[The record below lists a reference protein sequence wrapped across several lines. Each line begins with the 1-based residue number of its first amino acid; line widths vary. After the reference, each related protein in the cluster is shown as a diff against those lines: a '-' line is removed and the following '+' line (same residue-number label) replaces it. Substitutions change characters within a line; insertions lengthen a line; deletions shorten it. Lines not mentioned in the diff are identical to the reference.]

1 MRHASRGPGLGAR
14 AAGPH
19 PRRQARFPGDA
30 GQRPALPGG
39 SCQASVHPG
48 PRPVDA
54 QGTRRGGGARRERGP
69 LARIR
74 AARRGPPGMRASGP
88 RSQGARARRASTPGL
103 GARTRREQG
112 AMLGLAGSAGRRPA
126 SAPPGAVPRG
136 CGPAARAPRGLVP
149 CERPP
154 RASVRGRAGNKA
166 RCWGS
171 PGARAAGP
179 HPRRQARSPGDA
191 GQRPALPGARSLRAS
206 TPGLG
211 ARTRREQGAVL
222 GLAGSA
228 GRRPASAPPGAV
240 PRGCGGQRPALPGE
254 PRLASVHP
262 GHRCADAQ
270 GTRRDV
276 GARRER
282 GPPARIRAA
291 RRGPPGM
298 RASGPRSQGLVPCE
312 RPPRASVRGRAG
324 NKARCWGSPGARAAG
339 PHPRRQARFPGDAAA
354 SGPRSQGSR
363 AWRASTPGIG
373 ARTRR
378 EQGAAVGLAGSA
390 GRRPASAPPGAVP
403 RGCGPAARAPRGSC
417 QASVHPGLGARTRRE
432 QGAMLGLAGS
442 AGRRPASAPPG
453 AVPRGC
459 GGQRPALPG
468 EPRLASVH
476 PGPRCADAQGTR
488 HGGGARRERGPPARI
503 RAARRGSPG
512 MRASGPR
519 SQGARS
525 LRASTPGLGART
537 RREQG
542 AVLGLAGS
550 AGRRPAS
557 APPGA
562 VPRGCGG
569 QRPAL
574 PGEPRL
580 ASVHPGHRCADAQ
593 GTRRDVGARRERG
606 PPARIRAARRGP
618 PGMRASGPR
627 SQGLVP
633 CERPPRASVRG
644 RAGNKAR
651 RWGSPG
657 ARAAGPHPRR
667 QARFPGDAAASGP
680 RSQGSRAWRAS
691 TPGIGARTRREQG
704 AAVGLAGSAGRR
716 PASAPP
722 GAVLVLD
729 GSAGSPHRTVRRNQP
744 NSPAT
749 SSRSSTSSASVISSL
764 ARLKSSTLR
773 PSTMRQSPAAQVTG

>member
-14 AAGPH
+14 AAGRH
-19 PRRQARFPGDA
+19 PRRQARSPGDA

-136 CGPAARAPRGLVP
+136 CGPAARAPKGSCQASVHPGHRCADAQGTRRDVGARRERGPPARIRAARRGPPGMRASGPRSQGARSLRASTPGLGARTRREQGAMLGLAGSAGRRPASAPPGAVPRGCGPAARAPRGSFLASVHPGPRCADAQGTRRGVGARRERGPPARIRAARRGSPGMRRPAARAPRGAAPGERPPRASVRGRAGNKARCWGSPGARAAGPHPRRQARSPGMRASGPRSQGLVP
-149 CERPP
+149 GERPP

-191 GQRPALPGARSLRAS
+191 GQRPALPG
-206 TPGLG
+206 
-211 ARTRREQGAVL
+211 
-222 GLAGSA
+222 GSF
-228 GRRPASAPPGAV
+228 
-240 PRGCGGQRPALPGE
+240 
-254 PRLASVHP
+254 LASVHP
-262 GHRCADAQ
+262 GPRCADAQ

-339 PHPRRQARFPGDAAA
+339 PHPRRQARFPGHA
-354 SGPRSQGSR
+354 
-363 AWRASTPGIG
+363 
-373 ARTRR
+373 
-378 EQGAAVGLAGSA
+378 
-390 GRRPASAPPGAVP
+390 
-403 RGCGPAARAPRGSC
+403 
-417 QASVHPGLGARTRRE
+417 
-432 QGAMLGLAGS
+432 
-442 AGRRPASAPPG
+442 
-453 AVPRGC
+453 
-459 GGQRPALPG
+459 GQRPALPG
-468 EPRLASVH
+468 
-476 PGPRCADAQGTR
+476 
-488 HGGGARRERGPPARI
+488 
-503 RAARRGSPG
+503 
-512 MRASGPR
+512 
-519 SQGARS
+519 ARS
-525 LRASTPGLGART
+525 RRASTPGLGART
-537 RREQG
+537 RREQDT
-542 AVLGLAGS
+542 AVGLAGS
-550 AGRRPAS
+550 AG
-557 APPGA
+557 AP
-562 VPRGCGG
+562 R
-569 QRPAL
+569 
-574 PGEPRL
+574 
-580 ASVHPGHRCADAQ
+580 
-593 GTRRDVGARRERG
+593 
-606 PPARIRAARRGP
+606 
-618 PGMRASGPR
+618 
-627 SQGLVP
+627 GLVP
-633 CERPPRASVRG
+633 GERPPRASVRG

-651 RWGSPG
+651 CWGSPG

-667 QARFPGDAAASGP
+667 QARCWCSMGARGP
-680 RSQGSRAWRAS
+680 RTEPCA
-691 TPGIGARTRREQG
+691 GISPT
-704 AAVGLAGSAGRR
+704 
-716 PASAPP
+716 APP
-722 GAVLVLD
+722 
-729 GSAGSPHRTVRRNQP
+729 PRRAP
-744 NSPAT
+744 PPVPP
-749 SSRSSTSSASVISSL
+749 R
-764 ARLKSSTLR
+764 
-773 PSTMRQSPAAQVTG
+773 

>member
-19 PRRQARFPGDA
+19 PRRQARSPGDA
-30 GQRPALPGG
+30 GQRPALPGARARRASTPGLGPWTRREQGAAVGLAGSAGRRPASAPPGAVPRGCGPAARAPRGLVPGERPPRASVRGRAGNKARCWGSPGARAAGPHPRRQARSPGDAGQRPALPGARARRAGAVPRGCGPAARAPRG
-39 SCQASVHPG
+39 SCQANKASTPG
-48 PRPVDA
+48 LGAR
-54 QGTRRGGGARRERGP
+54 TRREQGAMLGLAGSAGRRPASAPPGAVPRGCGPAARAPRGLVPCERPPRASVRGRAGNKARCWGSPGARAAGP
-69 LARIR
+69 HPRRQARS
-74 AARRGPPGMRASGP
+74 PGDAGQRPALP
-88 RSQGARARRASTPGL
+88 GARARRASTPGL

-211 ARTRREQGAVL
+211 ARTRREQGAML

-240 PRGCGGQRPALPGE
+240 PRGCGPAARAPRGLVPGERPPRASVRGRAGNKARCWGSPGARAAGPHPRRQARSPGDAGQRPALPGGSCQ
-254 PRLASVHP
+254 ASVHP
-262 GHRCADAQ
+262 GPRCADAQ

-339 PHPRRQARFPGDAAA
+339 PHPRRQARSPGDAGQRPALPGA
-354 SGPRSQGSR
+354 RSL
-363 AWRASTPGIG
+363 RASTPGLG

-403 RGCGPAARAPRGSC
+403 RGCGPAARAPRG
-417 QASVHPGLGARTRRE
+417 
-432 QGAMLGLAGS
+432 
-442 AGRRPASAPPG
+442 
-453 AVPRGC
+453 
-459 GGQRPALPG
+459 
-468 EPRLASVH
+468 
-476 PGPRCADAQGTR
+476 
-488 HGGGARRERGPPARI
+488 
-503 RAARRGSPG
+503 
-512 MRASGPR
+512 
-519 SQGARS
+519 
-525 LRASTPGLGART
+525 
-537 RREQG
+537 
-542 AVLGLAGS
+542 
-550 AGRRPAS
+550 
-557 APPGA
+557 
-562 VPRGCGG
+562 
-569 QRPAL
+569 
-574 PGEPRL
+574 
-580 ASVHPGHRCADAQ
+580 
-593 GTRRDVGARRERG
+593 
-606 PPARIRAARRGP
+606 
-618 PGMRASGPR
+618 
-627 SQGLVP
+627 LVP
-633 CERPPRASVRG
+633 GERPPRASVRG

-667 QARFPGDAAASGP
+667 QARCWCSMGARGP
-680 RSQGSRAWRAS
+680 RTEPCA
-691 TPGIGARTRREQG
+691 GISPT
-704 AAVGLAGSAGRR
+704 
-716 PASAPP
+716 APP
-722 GAVLVLD
+722 
-729 GSAGSPHRTVRRNQP
+729 PRRAP
-744 NSPAT
+744 PPVPP
-749 SSRSSTSSASVISSL
+749 R
-764 ARLKSSTLR
+764 
-773 PSTMRQSPAAQVTG
+773 